1 MIAAKSADSKWR
13 AVAKR
18 VRSKCPLAVAVLGCY
33 GAEMALSRS
42 VRCSLKLNGW
52 GARRRTLQRVLGS
65 TTGGLWERWQVAAK
79 SQGGSEAPLRR
90 PGGGDSPEER
100 SATKTV

>member
-13 AVAKR
+13 AVAER
-18 VRSKCPLAVAVLGCY
+18 VRRKCPLAVAVLGCY

-52 GARRRTLQRVLGS
+52 GAKRRTLQSVFRS
-65 TTGGLWERWQVAAK
+65 TTGSL
-79 SQGGSEAPLRR
+79 
-90 PGGGDSPEER
+90 
-100 SATKTV
+100 